1 MAAVYLNNSKGML
14 VTELLPVAQ
23 SQNHYGMS
31 NWAYMAAYYYG
42 FEILVESIGVYA
54 FTLDSLSL

>member
-1 MAAVYLNNSKGML
+1 ML

-23 SQNHYGMS
+23 LQNHYGMS